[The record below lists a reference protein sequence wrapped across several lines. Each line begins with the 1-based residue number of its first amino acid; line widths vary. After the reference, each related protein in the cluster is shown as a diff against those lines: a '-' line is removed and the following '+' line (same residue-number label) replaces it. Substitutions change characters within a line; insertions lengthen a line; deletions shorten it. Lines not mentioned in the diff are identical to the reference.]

1 MKAPIT
7 FAGNRNNTR
16 ACCLCIVVASPTSSR
31 VQTTHT
37 PKVCILPAPTS
48 STKPANSTTS
58 SATSLERKLQIL
70 ALTIV
75 HKSIENPLTISI
87 SDKIK
92 RAGQVQ
98 KRSSQRYLTDL
109 NKIAVVAAITITV
122 HRVTHGLRHRKLSLM
137 NDQEICIKELGRHG
151 SNSADRLDRGPAWM
165 KFCTLRDS
173 RSISRRGDRS
183 LMITK
188 VVKRNLGRRA
198 KAL

>member
-122 HRVTHGLRHRKLSLM
+122 HRVTHGLRHRKLSLL
-137 NDQEICIKELGRHG
+137 E
-151 SNSADRLDRGPAWM
+151 DRLDRGPAWM